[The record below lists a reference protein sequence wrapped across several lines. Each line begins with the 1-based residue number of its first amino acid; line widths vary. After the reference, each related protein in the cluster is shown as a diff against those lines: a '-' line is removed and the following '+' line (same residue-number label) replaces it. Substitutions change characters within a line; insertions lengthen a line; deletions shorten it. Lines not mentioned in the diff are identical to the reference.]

1 MPRSRCLFPILLIG
15 LFLILPGAAFGQQCI
30 EDVFCVFAD
39 EHEGVV
45 DFYIDNYQADDL
57 IVIFDVDTENMDADV
72 SFPHLAIYWGN
83 KRTPAFRIRRVNP
96 QAQWRYSYQFQWRKA
111 VNRLGCQDDLFCIV
125 AVENDRFIE
134 VYVENKQPFDLTV
147 ELGMELENAVVGA
160 TLPHTAMYPAKER
173 TLAFRVQRKDKFSGV
188 RYAYTYRWT
197 HGRLHARHKDALAY
211 VLPYAPGKTHIVMQG
226 FDGDFSHQGKY
237 AIDWEMPE
245 RTPVHAAR
253 TGIVVAIEDRY
264 DEGGLDERLKTLAN
278 HILIQHDD
286 GTIGNYVHLAP
297 NGAFVR
303 VGQRVVQGQAIGVSG
318 NTGYS
323 SGPHLHFEVFT
334 ITDGLRHRTVPIRFR
349 VEGNRVVELVERK
362 SYVAPLR

>member
-1 MPRSRCLFPILLIG
+1 
-15 LFLILPGAAFGQQCI
+15 
-30 EDVFCVFAD
+30 
-39 EHEGVV
+39 
-45 DFYIDNYQADDL
+45 
-57 IVIFDVDTENMDADV
+57 
-72 SFPHLAIYWGN
+72 
-83 KRTPAFRIRRVNP
+83 
-96 QAQWRYSYQFQWRKA
+96 
-111 VNRLGCQDDLFCIV
+111 
-125 AVENDRFIE
+125 
-134 VYVENKQPFDLTV
+134 
-147 ELGMELENAVVGA
+147 
-160 TLPHTAMYPAKER
+160 
-173 TLAFRVQRKDKFSGV
+173 
-188 RYAYTYRWT
+188 
-197 HGRLHARHKDALAY
+197 
-211 VLPYAPGKTHIVMQG
+211 MQG

-264 DEGGLDERLKTLAN
+264 DEGGVDERLKTLAN
-278 HILIQHDD
+278 HIFIQHDD